1 MNMMRCLNNFKRSH
15 KEVVLPMLLT
25 VLLWCQPSNCAYAVD
40 LTVTNVE
47 VTQAIQTTTNTIQL
61 VAQRSTAVRATVV
74 DLDGGVVSGVT
85 GRLHVLV
92 NGSEITPPAGLL
104 PINAPFT
111 VPAAPQ
117 RANENDTL
125 NFELIAPTGIGASTN
140 VSFRVDIPPVPGE
153 VNTANNTGS
162 ANNLTSIN
170 RTTPSLFFTRVNW
183 TPSGLGL
190 PSLADVQHGVGDAY
204 VRGIYPVNDADPI
217 LYRQGLFPTLPFS
230 EDANGNGVLNQSPEG
245 NDLLSFLASC
255 RQLIV
260 NNGFGANDNTFLNGW
275 IAGNPI
281 EGNGL
286 SQVSGFVS
294 YANTQPIRYQRS
306 YAHELG
312 HNFGLQHNSRNLDQ
326 IGWDVGARLPN
337 DPAGNNTAGRLKP
350 TTFFDIMNP
359 GQLTNV
365 AWVDTITYNFFLGS
379 PILSDAPDRTPDK
392 PTERIL
398 VVQGIFDPTGREL
411 LSLKPVFRFPWLSQ
425 PTSRRQKG
433 RYAVEI
439 TDDAGNETRVSF
451 NPLVADDA
459 GRTQNGFFEVMVA
472 IPAGR
477 EVATLRITNAQGWRD
492 YGGFKR
498 SKPREIEIV
507 EPKSGAELGRETK
520 VAWTVSDLNT
530 PAEQLMY
537 QIAYSPN
544 GGRSWVPI
552 AVDVPGVERSIVF
565 NSTEIQQSKGNGMI
579 RVFVSDGLNTEFAD
593 VTKLTAKNGKFAA
606 PKR

>member
-1 MNMMRCLNNFKRSH
+1 
-15 KEVVLPMLLT
+15 MLLT
-25 VLLWCQPSNCAYAVD
+25 VMVWCQPASRAYAVD
-40 LTVTNVE
+40 LTVTSVE

-74 DLDGGVVSGVT
+74 NLDGGAVSGVT
-85 GRLHVLV
+85 GRLHVFV
-92 NGSEITPPAGLL
+92 GGTEITPAAGLL

-125 NFELIAPTGIGASTN
+125 NFELLAPTGIGASTN

-153 VNTANNTGS
+153 TNTANNTGS
-162 ANNLTSIN
+162 ADNLTFIS
-170 RTTPSLFFTRVNW
+170 RKTPSLFFTRVNW

-190 PSLADVQHGVGDAY
+190 PALSDVQPGVGDAY
-204 VRGIYPVNDADPI
+204 VRGIYPVNDADPN
-217 LYRQGLFPTLPFS
+217 LYRQGLFPTLTFA
-230 EDANGNGVLNQSPEG
+230 EDANNNGVLNISPEG

-260 NNGFGANDNTFLNGW
+260 NDGLGANANTFLNGW

-294 YANTQPIRYQRS
+294 YANTQAIRYQRS

-326 IGWDVGARLPN
+326 IGWDVGSRLPN
-337 DPAGNNTAGRLKP
+337 NPAGNNTTGRIKP
-350 TTFFDIMNP
+350 TTLFDIMNP
-359 GQLTNV
+359 GQLTNA

-379 PILSDAPDRTPDK
+379 GILSDAADIEPDK
-392 PTERIL
+392 PAERIL

-411 LSLKPVFRFPWLSQ
+411 RSLKPAFRFPWLSQ

-433 RYAVEI
+433 RYAVEV
-439 TDDAGNETRVSF
+439 TDDAGSEIRIRF
-451 NPLVADDA
+451 DPLVADDA
-459 GRTQNGFFEVMVA
+459 GNTQNGFFEVMVPIA
-472 IPAGR
+472 ARR
-477 EVATLRITNAQGWRD
+477 EAASLRITNAQGWRD

-498 SKPREIEIV
+498 SKPREIEII
-507 EPKSGAELGRETK
+507 EPKPGAELGKETK
-520 VAWTVSDLNT
+520 VAWKVSDLDT
-530 PAEQLMY
+530 PSEQLMY
-537 QIAYSPN
+537 QLAYSAN

-552 AVDVPGVERSIVF
+552 AVDVPGSERSIVF
-565 NSTEIQQSKGNGMI
+565 NSTEIQQSKGNGVI
-579 RVFVSDGLNTEFAD
+579 RVYVSDGLNTEYAD
-593 VTKLTAKNGKFAA
+593 VTKLTPKAAKYPA